1 MKNVNEDTD
10 LSLHKGEGD
19 KNSQISMNDPDRT
32 RNNQNVEEFYIKTEE
47 MNIEDVHWDECD
59 STDCEQVTG
68 TVNKN

>member
-1 MKNVNEDTD
+1 
-10 LSLHKGEGD
+10 
-19 KNSQISMNDPDRT
+19 MNDPDRT
-32 RNNQNVEEFYIKTEE
+32 RNRPNQNVEEFYIKTEE